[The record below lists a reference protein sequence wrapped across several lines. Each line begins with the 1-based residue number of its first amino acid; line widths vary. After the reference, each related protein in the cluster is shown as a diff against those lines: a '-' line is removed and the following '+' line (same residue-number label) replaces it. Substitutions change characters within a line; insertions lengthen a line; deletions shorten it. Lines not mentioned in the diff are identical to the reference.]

1 MGASAAPGAPVVTVA
16 VATHDRP
23 VRLAALLDALRA
35 QTVGT
40 EAIEV
45 VVVDDGS
52 GPETAALLD
61 AERARGGLD
70 LAVLRHDRPQGPA
83 AARNAAW
90 RAARAPLVAFTDDD
104 CAPTPDW
111 LATGLAAHAQHPE
124 AVVQG
129 RIEPEPEGLG
139 REGILTRTLRV
150 RRLGPWYETANIFY
164 PRELLVEL
172 DGFDEAFGPKPG
184 GEDTDLAWR
193 ALEAGREA
201 VFAPDALVHHAVEDL
216 GVRGLLREAW
226 RWTEPMQVF
235 AVHPEMRAELNRGV
249 FWSGWHW
256 MVLRS
261 LVALAAPRWLRR
273 FLLLRHALQL
283 HARARREGAGWWAVP
298 ILLVRDV
305 VETAAVIRGAV
316 RYRTFVL

>member
-1 MGASAAPGAPVVTVA
+1 VVTVA

-23 VRLAALLDALRA
+23 VRLAALLEALRA
-35 QTVGT
+35 QTLGPAT
-40 EAIEV
+40 FEV

-61 AERARGGLD
+61 AERARGELD
-70 LAVLRHDRPQGPA
+70 LVVVRHDQAKGPA

-90 RAARAPLVAFTDDD
+90 RSARAPLVAFTDDD
-104 CAPTPDW
+104 CAPTPEW
-111 LATGLAAHAQHPE
+111 LATGVAAHAQHPG

-129 RIEPEPEGLG
+129 RIEPEPEGLA
-139 REGILTRTLRV
+139 REGVLTRTLRV
-150 RRLGPWYETANIFY
+150 RGLGPWYETANIFY
-164 PRELLVEL
+164 PHDLLAAL
-172 DGFDEAFGPKPG
+172 GGFDEAFGMRPG
-184 GEDTDLAWR
+184 GEDTDLAHR
-193 ALEAGREA
+193 ALSAGRHA

-216 GVRGLLREAW
+216 GVRGTLRDAW
-226 RWTEPMQVF
+226 RWTATVRVF
-235 AVHPEMRAELNRGV
+235 SDHPEMRAELHRGV

-256 MVLRS
+256 LVVRS
-261 LVALAAPRWLRR
+261 LIALAAPRWLRR

-283 HARARREGAGWWAVP
+283 HARARRARAGWWAVP
-298 ILLVRDV
+298 VLLVRDV

>member
-1 MGASAAPGAPVVTVA
+1 VVTVA
-16 VATHDRP
+16 VATRNRP
-23 VRLAALLDALRA
+23 AGLAGLLNALRT
-35 QTVGT
+35 QSVGSG
-40 EAIEV
+40 AFEV

-52 GPETAALLD
+52 GPETAEVLA

-70 LAVLRHDRPQGPA
+70 LRVLRHEQGRGPA
-83 AARNAAW
+83 VARNAAW

-111 LATGLAAHAQHPE
+111 LAAGLTAHREHPG
-124 AVVQG
+124 ALVQG
-129 RIEPEPEGLG
+129 RIEPDPEGHE
-139 REGILTRTLRV
+139 REGVLTRTLRV

-164 PRELLVEL
+164 PQEVLAEL
-172 DGFDEAFGPKPG
+172 DGFNEAFGPKPG

-193 ALEAGREA
+193 ALGAGRDA
-201 VFAPDALVHHAVEDL
+201 VFAADAIVHHAVEDL

-235 AVHPEMRAELNRGV
+235 AVHPELRGLLNRGV

-261 LVALAAPRWLRR
+261 LLALAAPRWLRR

-283 HARARREGAGWWAVP
+283 HAEARRRGGGWWAVP
-298 ILLVRDV
+298 ILLLRDV
-305 VETAAVIRGAV
+305 VEVIAVVRGAI
-316 RYRTFVL
+316 RYRTLVL